1 MGLYYLETS
10 ALVKLYVREP
20 GTQVMLRLT
29 DRAAG
34 HRLALLAMT
43 RVEFRSAVRRRERE
57 GDLSQALA
65 DRLLDLFEQH
75 AQNRFLSQPVS
86 DPVLGRASALLDQ
99 YALRAYDAVQ
109 LAGCL
114 VLRDSFGK
122 EQPVFVCADAQLL
135 EAARLE
141 GLAALNPAGP

>member
-20 GTQVMLRLT
+20 GTEIMLRLAE
-29 DRAAG
+29 RALG
-34 HRLALLAMT
+34 HRLAVLAVS

-57 GDLSQALA
+57 A
-65 DRLLDLFEQH
+65 DRSKASAERVISMYEQH
-75 AQNRFLSQPVS
+75 VQTRYLTQPIS
-86 DPVLGRASALLDQ
+86 ELVLGNACALLDQ
-99 YALRAYDAVQ
+99 HGLRAYDAIQ

-114 VLRDSFGK
+114 VLRGSSRR

-141 GLAALNPAGP
+141 GLAALNPIGP